1 METSENF
8 LLLGALENVLGKMY
22 PRARGNFAAHC
33 PFCQHR
39 KPKLEINLNE
49 NSPYFGYWE
58 CWVCGTKGRTIRSL
72 LKHLNL
78 SRTEAENILRYVQR
92 GEKQEETTTKKIVR
106 LPEEFV
112 PLELAS
118 STSAYAKKVKS
129 YLYSRGLTDIDF
141 MRYGLGYC
149 MKGKYA
155 DRVIIPSYDE
165 NNALNYFV
173 ARSLNSG
180 TCLKYVNPDIDK
192 SNCIIFENLINWD
205 EPIILCEGVFDAMA
219 LKRNCTC
226 LLGQNISPALMK
238 KILTSSVPSIYLCL
252 DQDAKERSL
261 KHCETFLN
269 VGKKVFFVVPP
280 KKDPSETGFESMIKT
295 LQQAREL
302 TFPDLI
308 ANKLSLFLMQ

>member
-1 METSENF
+1 MKLDENF
-8 LLLGALENVLGKMY
+8 LLLGALENVLGKGKKT
-22 PRARGNFAAHC
+22 AKGNYIFHC
-33 PFCQHR
+33 PFCSHR
-39 KPKLEINLNE
+39 KPKLEIRMWTDEKGE
-49 NSPYFGYWE
+49 NPWQ

-78 SRTEAENILRYVQR
+78 TRAEAENVLQYVQR
-92 GEKQEETTTKKIVR
+92 GEEQEETTKKIVR
-106 LPEEFV
+106 LPEEFE

-118 STSAYAKKVKS
+118 HSSVYANRVRK
-129 YLYSRGLTDIDF
+129 YLYARGLTDIDF
-141 MRYGLGYC
+141 VRYGIGYC

-180 TCLKYVNPDIDK
+180 TYLKYVNPDIDK

-219 LKRNCTC
+219 IRRNAVP

-238 KILTSSVPSIYLCL
+238 KIITSPCPDIYMTL
-252 DQDAKERSL
+252 DRDAVKRAL
-261 KHCETFLN
+261 NHCETFLSM
-269 VGKKVFFVVPP
+269 GKRVFFIEPSE
-280 KKDPSETGFESMIKT
+280 KDPSEEGFRKFTEQV
-295 LQQAREL
+295 QQAKEL
-302 TFPDLI
+302 TFSSLVKYKIDLT
-308 ANKLSLFLMQ
+308 

>member
-1 METSENF
+1 MEENI
-8 LLLGALENVLGKMY
+8 LLLGALENVLGKGKKT
-22 PRARGNFAAHC
+22 AKGNYIFHC
-33 PFCQHR
+33 PFCSHR
-39 KPKLEINLNE
+39 KPKLEIRMWTDEKGE
-49 NSPYFGYWE
+49 NPWQ

-78 SRTEAENILRYVQR
+78 TRAEAENVLQYVKR
-92 GEKQEETTTKKIVR
+92 GEEQEETTKKIVR
-106 LPEEFV
+106 LPEEFE

-118 STSAYAKKVKS
+118 HSSIYANRVRN
-129 YLYSRGLTDIDF
+129 YLYARGLTDIDF
-141 MRYGLGYC
+141 VRYGIGYC

-180 TCLKYVNPDIDK
+180 TYLKYVNPDVDK

-219 LKRNCTC
+219 IRRNAVP

-238 KILTSSVPSIYLCL
+238 KIITSSCPDIYMTL
-252 DQDAKERSL
+252 DRDAVKRAL
-261 KHCETFLN
+261 KHCETFLSM
-269 VGKKVFFVVPP
+269 GKRVFFIEPSE
-280 KKDPSETGFESMIKT
+280 KDPSEEGFRKFTEQV
-295 LQQAREL
+295 QQAKEL
-302 TFPDLI
+302 TFS
-308 ANKLSLFLMQ
+308 SLVKYKINLT

>member
-1 METSENF
+1 MELDENF
-8 LLLGALENVLGKMY
+8 LLLGALENVLGKGKKT
-22 PRARGNFAAHC
+22 AKGNYIFHC
-33 PFCQHR
+33 PFCSHR
-39 KPKLEINLNE
+39 KPKLEIRMWTDEKGE
-49 NSPYFGYWE
+49 NPWQ

-78 SRTEAENILRYVQR
+78 TRAEAENVLQYVKR
-92 GEKQEETTTKKIVR
+92 GEEQEETTKKIVR
-106 LPEEFV
+106 LPEEFE

-118 STSAYAKKVKS
+118 HSSVYANRVRK
-129 YLYSRGLTDIDF
+129 YLYARGLTDIDF
-141 MRYGLGYC
+141 VRYGIGYC

-180 TCLKYVNPDIDK
+180 TYLKYVNPDIDK

-219 LKRNCTC
+219 IRRNAVP

-238 KILTSSVPSIYLCL
+238 KIITSPCPDIYMTL
-252 DQDAKERSL
+252 DQDAVKRAL
-261 KHCETFLN
+261 KHCETFLSM
-269 VGKKVFFVVPP
+269 GKRVFFIEPSE
-280 KKDPSETGFESMIKT
+280 KDPSEEGFRKFTEQV
-295 LQQAREL
+295 QQAKEL
-302 TFPDLI
+302 TFS
-308 ANKLSLFLMQ
+308 SLVKYKINLT

>member
-1 METSENF
+1 MKLDENF
-8 LLLGALENVLGKMY
+8 LLLGALENVLGKGKKT
-22 PRARGNFAAHC
+22 AKGNYIFHC
-33 PFCQHR
+33 PFCSHR
-39 KPKLEINLNE
+39 KPKLEIRMWTDEKGE
-49 NSPYFGYWE
+49 NPWQ

-78 SRTEAENILRYVQR
+78 TRAEAENVLQYVQR
-92 GEKQEETTTKKIVR
+92 GEEQEETTKKIVR
-106 LPEEFV
+106 LPEEFE

-118 STSAYAKKVKS
+118 HSSVYANRVRK
-129 YLYSRGLTDIDF
+129 YLYARGLTDIDF
-141 MRYGLGYC
+141 VRYGIGYC

-180 TCLKYVNPDIDK
+180 TYLKYVNPDIDK

-219 LKRNCTC
+219 IRRNAVP

-238 KILTSSVPSIYLCL
+238 KIITSLCPDIYMTL
-252 DQDAKERSL
+252 DRDAVKRAL
-261 KHCETFLN
+261 KHCETFLSM
-269 VGKKVFFVVPP
+269 GKRVFFIEPSE
-280 KKDPSETGFESMIKT
+280 KDPSEEGFRKFTEQV
-295 LQQAREL
+295 QQAKEL
-302 TFPDLI
+302 TFS
-308 ANKLSLFLMQ
+308 SLVKYKINLT

>member
-1 METSENF
+1 MELDENF
-8 LLLGALENVLGKMY
+8 LLLGALENVLGKGKKT
-22 PRARGNFAAHC
+22 AKGNYIFHC
-33 PFCQHR
+33 PFCSHR
-39 KPKLEINLNE
+39 KPKLEIRMWTD
-49 NSPYFGYWE
+49 SPYFGYWE

-92 GEKQEETTTKKIVR
+92 GEEQEETTTKKIVR
-106 LPEEFV
+106 LPEEFE

-118 STSAYAKKVKS
+118 HSSIYANRVRK
-129 YLYSRGLTDIDF
+129 YLYARGLTDIDF
-141 MRYGLGYC
+141 VRYGIGYC

-180 TCLKYVNPDIDK
+180 AYLKYVNPDIDK

-205 EPIILCEGVFDAMA
+205 EPVILCEGVFDAMA
-219 LKRNCTC
+219 IRRNAVP

-238 KILTSSVPSIYLCL
+238 KIITSSCPDIYMTL
-252 DQDAKERSL
+252 DRDAVKRAL
-261 KHCETFLN
+261 KHCETFLSM
-269 VGKKVFFVVPP
+269 GKRVFFIEPSE
-280 KKDPSETGFESMIKT
+280 KDPSEEGFRKFTEQV
-295 LQQAREL
+295 QQAKEL
-302 TFPDLI
+302 TFS
-308 ANKLSLFLMQ
+308 SLVKYKINLT

>member
-1 METSENF
+1 MKLDENF
-8 LLLGALENVLGKMY
+8 LLLGALENVLGKGKKT
-22 PRARGNFAAHC
+22 AKGNYIFHC
-33 PFCQHR
+33 PFCSHR
-39 KPKLEINLNE
+39 KPKLEIRMWTDEKGE
-49 NSPYFGYWE
+49 NPWQ

-78 SRTEAENILRYVQR
+78 TRAEAENVLQYVQR
-92 GEKQEETTTKKIVR
+92 GEEQEETAKKIVR
-106 LPEEFV
+106 LPEEFE

-118 STSAYAKKVKS
+118 HSSVYANRVRK
-129 YLYSRGLTDIDF
+129 YLYARGLTDIDF
-141 MRYGLGYC
+141 VRYGIGYC

-180 TCLKYVNPDIDK
+180 TYLKYVNPDIDK

-219 LKRNCTC
+219 IRRNAVP

-238 KILTSSVPSIYLCL
+238 KIITSLCPDIYMTL
-252 DQDAKERSL
+252 DRDAVKRAL
-261 KHCETFLN
+261 KHCETFLSM
-269 VGKKVFFVVPP
+269 GKRVFFIEPSE
-280 KKDPSETGFESMIKT
+280 KDPSEEGFRKFTEQV
-295 LQQAREL
+295 QQAKEL
-302 TFPDLI
+302 TFS
-308 ANKLSLFLMQ
+308 SLVKYKINLT

>member
-1 METSENF
+1 MELDENF
-8 LLLGALENVLGKMY
+8 LLLGALENVLGKGKKT
-22 PRARGNFAAHC
+22 AKGNYIFHC
-33 PFCQHR
+33 PFCSHR
-39 KPKLEINLNE
+39 KPKLEIRMWTDEKGE
-49 NSPYFGYWE
+49 NPWQ

-78 SRTEAENILRYVQR
+78 TRAEAENVLQYVKR
-92 GEKQEETTTKKIVR
+92 GEEQEETTKKIVR
-106 LPEEFV
+106 LPEEFE

-118 STSAYAKKVKS
+118 HSSVYANRVRK
-129 YLYSRGLTDIDF
+129 YLYARGLTDIDF
-141 MRYGLGYC
+141 VRYGIGYC

-180 TCLKYVNPDIDK
+180 AYLKYVNPDIDK

-219 LKRNCTC
+219 IRRNAVP

-238 KILTSSVPSIYLCL
+238 KIITSSCPDIYMTL
-252 DQDAKERSL
+252 DQDAVKRAL
-261 KHCETFLN
+261 KHCETFLSM
-269 VGKKVFFVVPP
+269 GKRVFFIEPSE
-280 KKDPSETGFESMIKT
+280 KDPSEEGFRKFTEQV
-295 LQQAREL
+295 QQAKEL
-302 TFPDLI
+302 TFS
-308 ANKLSLFLMQ
+308 SLVKYKINLT

>member
-1 METSENF
+1 MELDENF
-8 LLLGALENVLGKMY
+8 LLLGALENVLGKGKKT
-22 PRARGNFAAHC
+22 AKGNYIFHC
-33 PFCQHR
+33 PFCSHR
-39 KPKLEINLNE
+39 KPKLEIRMWTDEKGE
-49 NSPYFGYWE
+49 NPWQ

-78 SRTEAENILRYVQR
+78 TRTEAENVLQYVKR
-92 GEKQEETTTKKIVR
+92 GEEQEETTKKIVR
-106 LPEEFV
+106 LPEEFE

-118 STSAYAKKVKS
+118 HSSIYANRVRK
-129 YLYSRGLTDIDF
+129 YLYARGLTDIDF
-141 MRYGLGYC
+141 VRYGIGYC

-205 EPIILCEGVFDAMA
+205 EPVILCEGVFDAMA
-219 LKRNCTC
+219 IRRNAVP

-238 KILTSSVPSIYLCL
+238 KIITSPCPDIYMTL
-252 DQDAKERSL
+252 DRDAVKRAL
-261 KHCETFLN
+261 KHCETFLSM
-269 VGKKVFFVVPP
+269 GKRVFFIEPSE
-280 KKDPSETGFESMIKT
+280 KDPSEEGFRKFTEQV
-295 LQQAREL
+295 QQAKEL
-302 TFPDLI
+302 TFS
-308 ANKLSLFLMQ
+308 SLVKYKINLT

>member
-1 METSENF
+1 MELDENF
-8 LLLGALENVLGKMY
+8 LLLGALENVLGKGKKT
-22 PRARGNFAAHC
+22 AKGNYIFHC
-33 PFCQHR
+33 PFCSHR
-39 KPKLEINLNE
+39 KPKLEIRMWTDEKGE
-49 NSPYFGYWE
+49 NPWQ

-78 SRTEAENILRYVQR
+78 TRAEAENVLQYVKR
-92 GEKQEETTTKKIVR
+92 GEEQEETAKKIVR
-106 LPEEFV
+106 LPEEFE

-118 STSAYAKKVKS
+118 HSSIYANRVRK
-129 YLYSRGLTDIDF
+129 YLYARGLTDIDF
-141 MRYGLGYC
+141 VRYGIGYC

-205 EPIILCEGVFDAMA
+205 EPVILCEGVFDAMA
-219 LKRNCTC
+219 IRRNAVP

-238 KILTSSVPSIYLCL
+238 KIITSSCPDIYMTL
-252 DQDAKERSL
+252 DRDAVKRAL
-261 KHCETFLN
+261 KHCETFLSM
-269 VGKKVFFVVPP
+269 GKRVFFIEPSE
-280 KKDPSETGFESMIKT
+280 KDPSEEGFRKFTEQV
-295 LQQAREL
+295 QQAKEL
-302 TFPDLI
+302 TFS
-308 ANKLSLFLMQ
+308 SLVKYKINLT

>member
-1 METSENF
+1 MELDENF
-8 LLLGALENVLGKMY
+8 LLLGALENVLGKGKKT
-22 PRARGNFAAHC
+22 AKGNYIFHC
-33 PFCQHR
+33 PFCSHR
-39 KPKLEINLNE
+39 KPKLEIRMWTDEKGE
-49 NSPYFGYWE
+49 NPWQ

-78 SRTEAENILRYVQR
+78 TRAEAENVLQYVKR
-92 GEKQEETTTKKIVR
+92 GEEQEETAKKIVR
-106 LPEEFV
+106 LPEEFE

-118 STSAYAKKVKS
+118 HSSIYANRVRK
-129 YLYSRGLTDIDF
+129 YLYARGLTDIDF
-141 MRYGLGYC
+141 VRYGIGYC

-180 TCLKYVNPDIDK
+180 TYLKYVNPDIDK

-219 LKRNCTC
+219 IRRNAVP

-238 KILTSSVPSIYLCL
+238 KIITSSCPDIYMTL
-252 DQDAKERSL
+252 DRDAVKRAL
-261 KHCETFLN
+261 KHCETFLSM
-269 VGKKVFFVVPP
+269 GKRVFFIEPSE
-280 KKDPSETGFESMIKT
+280 KDPSEEGFRKFTEQV
-295 LQQAREL
+295 QQAKEL
-302 TFPDLI
+302 TFS
-308 ANKLSLFLMQ
+308 SLVKYKINLT

>member
-1 METSENF
+1 MEENI
-8 LLLGALENVLGKMY
+8 LLLGALENVLGKGKKT
-22 PRARGNFAAHC
+22 AKGNYIFHC
-33 PFCQHR
+33 PFCSHR
-39 KPKLEINLNE
+39 KPKLEIRMWTDEKGE
-49 NSPYFGYWE
+49 NPWQ

-78 SRTEAENILRYVQR
+78 TRAEAENVLQYVQR
-92 GEKQEETTTKKIVR
+92 GEEQEETTKKIVR
-106 LPEEFV
+106 LPEEFE

-118 STSAYAKKVKS
+118 HSSVYANRVRK
-129 YLYSRGLTDIDF
+129 YLYARGLTDIDF
-141 MRYGLGYC
+141 VRYGIGYC

-180 TCLKYVNPDIDK
+180 TYLKYVNPDIDK

-219 LKRNCTC
+219 IRRNAVP

-238 KILTSSVPSIYLCL
+238 KIITSSCPDIYMTL
-252 DQDAKERSL
+252 DQDAVKRAL
-261 KHCETFLN
+261 KHCETFLSM
-269 VGKKVFFVVPP
+269 GKRVFFIEPSE
-280 KKDPSETGFESMIKT
+280 KDPSEEGFRKFTEQV
-295 LQQAREL
+295 QQAKEL
-302 TFPDLI
+302 TFS
-308 ANKLSLFLMQ
+308 SLVKYKINLT

>member
-1 METSENF
+1 MKLDENF
-8 LLLGALENVLGKMY
+8 LLLGALENVLGKGKKT
-22 PRARGNFAAHC
+22 AKGNYIFHC
-33 PFCQHR
+33 PFCSHR
-39 KPKLEINLNE
+39 KPKLEIRMWTDEKGE
-49 NSPYFGYWE
+49 NPWQ

-78 SRTEAENILRYVQR
+78 TRAEAENVLQYVQR
-92 GEKQEETTTKKIVR
+92 GEEQEETTKKIVR
-106 LPEEFV
+106 LPEEFE

-118 STSAYAKKVKS
+118 HSSVYANRVRK
-129 YLYSRGLTDIDF
+129 YLYARGLTDIDF
-141 MRYGLGYC
+141 VRYGIGYC

-180 TCLKYVNPDIDK
+180 TYLKYVNPDIDK

-219 LKRNCTC
+219 IRRNAVP

-238 KILTSSVPSIYLCL
+238 KIITSLCPDIYMTL
-252 DQDAKERSL
+252 DRDAVKRAL
-261 KHCETFLN
+261 KHCETFLSM
-269 VGKKVFFVVPP
+269 GKRVFFIEPSE
-280 KKDPSETGFESMIKT
+280 KDPSEEGFRKFTEQV
-295 LQQAREL
+295 QQAKEL
-302 TFPDLI
+302 TFSSLVKYKIDLT
-308 ANKLSLFLMQ
+308 

>member
-1 METSENF
+1 MELDENF
-8 LLLGALENVLGKMY
+8 LLLGALENVLGKGKKT
-22 PRARGNFAAHC
+22 AKGNYIFHC
-33 PFCQHR
+33 PFCSHR
-39 KPKLEINLNE
+39 KPKLEIRMWTDEKGE
-49 NSPYFGYWE
+49 NPWQ

-78 SRTEAENILRYVQR
+78 TRAEAENVLQYVKR
-92 GEKQEETTTKKIVR
+92 GEEQEETTKKIVR
-106 LPEEFV
+106 LPEEFE

-118 STSAYAKKVKS
+118 HSSVYANRVRK
-129 YLYSRGLTDIDF
+129 YLYARGLTDIDF
-141 MRYGLGYC
+141 VRYGIGYC

-180 TCLKYVNPDIDK
+180 AYLKYVNPDIDK

-219 LKRNCTC
+219 IRRNAVP

-238 KILTSSVPSIYLCL
+238 KIITSLCPDIYMTL
-252 DQDAKERSL
+252 DQDAVKRAL
-261 KHCETFLN
+261 KHCETFLSM
-269 VGKKVFFVVPP
+269 GKRVFFIEPSE
-280 KKDPSETGFESMIKT
+280 KDPSEEGFRRFTEQV
-295 LQQAREL
+295 QQAKEL
-302 TFPDLI
+302 TFS
-308 ANKLSLFLMQ
+308 SLVKYKINLT

>member
-1 METSENF
+1 MKLDENF
-8 LLLGALENVLGKMY
+8 LLLGALENVLGKGKKT
-22 PRARGNFAAHC
+22 AKGNYIFHC
-33 PFCQHR
+33 PFCSHR
-39 KPKLEINLNE
+39 KPKLEIRMWTDEKGE
-49 NSPYFGYWE
+49 NPWQ

-78 SRTEAENILRYVQR
+78 TRAEAENVLQYVQR
-92 GEKQEETTTKKIVR
+92 GEEQEETTKKIVR
-106 LPEEFV
+106 LPEEFE

-118 STSAYAKKVKS
+118 HSSVYANRVRK
-129 YLYSRGLTDIDF
+129 YLYARGLTDIDF
-141 MRYGLGYC
+141 VRYGIGYC

-180 TCLKYVNPDIDK
+180 TYLKYVNPDIDK

-219 LKRNCTC
+219 IRRNAVP

-238 KILTSSVPSIYLCL
+238 KIITSPCPDIYMTL
-252 DQDAKERSL
+252 DRDAVKRAL
-261 KHCETFLN
+261 NHCETFLSM
-269 VGKKVFFVVPP
+269 GKRVFFIEPSE
-280 KKDPSETGFESMIKT
+280 KDPSEEGFRKFTEQV
-295 LQQAREL
+295 QQAKEL
-302 TFPDLI
+302 TFS
-308 ANKLSLFLMQ
+308 SLVKYKINLT

>member
-1 METSENF
+1 MELDENF
-8 LLLGALENVLGKMY
+8 LLLGALENVLGKGKKT
-22 PRARGNFAAHC
+22 AKGNYIFHC
-33 PFCQHR
+33 PFCSHR
-39 KPKLEINLNE
+39 KPKLEIRMWTDEKGE
-49 NSPYFGYWE
+49 NPWQ

-78 SRTEAENILRYVQR
+78 TRAEAENVLQYVKR
-92 GEKQEETTTKKIVR
+92 GEEQEETTKKIVR
-106 LPEEFV
+106 LPEEFE

-118 STSAYAKKVKS
+118 HSSVYANRVRK
-129 YLYSRGLTDIDF
+129 YLYARGLTDIDF
-141 MRYGLGYC
+141 VRYGIGYC

-205 EPIILCEGVFDAMA
+205 EPVILCEGVFDAMA
-219 LKRNCTC
+219 IRRNAVP

-238 KILTSSVPSIYLCL
+238 KIITSPCPDIYMTL
-252 DQDAKERSL
+252 DRDAVKRAL
-261 KHCETFLN
+261 NHCETFLSM
-269 VGKKVFFVVPP
+269 GKRVFFIEPSE
-280 KKDPSETGFESMIKT
+280 KDPSEEGFRKFTEQV
-295 LQQAREL
+295 QQAKEL
-302 TFPDLI
+302 TFS
-308 ANKLSLFLMQ
+308 SLVKYKINLT